1 MPYPYVTVD
10 VFTDTPFGG
19 NPLAVVTDG
28 QGLSDRQMQQ
38 IATEFNYSETTFILP
53 PANPAHTAQVRIFT
67 PTREVPFAGH
77 PNVGTALVVAW
88 AGACLGRAVGDQL
101 LFEEGAGLVPV
112 SIERD
117 TDGQA
122 VRATL
127 TAPQKVRVGDEV
139 DPARIAACCG
149 LDPSQVDTTVHR
161 PVLATVGLDFIMARV
176 TDRAALSAAAPDTAA
191 FAKHAPAMPAPDI
204 HLYVP
209 GDGKAVDLHTRMFAP
224 LDGVPEDPATGSA
237 NAALVGLL
245 AHLDARQDCVLDL
258 RIAQGEDMGRPS
270 LLHGTARKVF
280 GTVEEIHIGGGA
292 VPMMSGSLQL

>member
-28 QGLSDRQMQQ
+28 RGLSDRQMQQ

-53 PANPAHTAQVRIFT
+53 PVNPAHTAQVRIFT

-77 PNVGTALVVAW
+77 PNVGTALVIAW
-88 AGACLGRAVGDQL
+88 AGECLGRSVGDQL

-112 SIERD
+112 AIARD
-117 TDGQA
+117 ADGKAAQ
-122 VRATL
+122 ATL

-139 DPARIAACCG
+139 DPAIIAACCG
-149 LDPSQVDTTVHR
+149 LEPAQIDTSAHA
-161 PVLATVGLDFIMARV
+161 PVLATVGLDFVMARLA
-176 TDRAALSAAAPDTAA
+176 DRAALTAAAPQTAA
-191 FAKHAPAMPAPDI
+191 FARHTPAMPAPDI

-209 GDGKAVDLHTRMFAP
+209 GDGKDIDIHARMFAP

-280 GTVEEIHIGGGA
+280 GAVEEIHIGGGA
-292 VPMMSGSLQL
+292 VPMMNGTLLL